1 MRKTMNILLCP
12 PKIIFQHSR
21 EEWQSLQSVAPVL
34 IATCASQIDNI
45 LDHMGAGFS
54 FLFYENFNDNPFV
67 EMDIYH
73 YAQDNKATGIFYLA
87 EIDVLRAARISDR
100 LGLTHDRE
108 KKAMFFRDKFM
119 MKSLVQSHQLPVPAM
134 ARVDSDVAP

>member
-1 MRKTMNILLCP
+1 MNILLCP

-21 EEWQSLQSVAPVL
+21 EEWQSLQAVTPVL
-34 IATCASQIDNI
+34 IATCASQTDNI
-45 LDHMGAGFS
+45 LNHMGEGFS

-73 YAQDNKATGIFYLA
+73 YAQANNATGIFFLA

-108 KKAMFFRDKFM
+108 K
-119 MKSLVQSHQLPVPAM
+119 SHVFP
-134 ARVDSDVAP
+134 R